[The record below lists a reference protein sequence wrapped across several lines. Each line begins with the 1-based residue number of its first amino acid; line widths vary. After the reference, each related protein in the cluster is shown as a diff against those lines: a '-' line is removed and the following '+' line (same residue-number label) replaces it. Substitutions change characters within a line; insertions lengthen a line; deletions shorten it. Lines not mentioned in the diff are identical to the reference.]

1 MVDYITIIGG
11 GLAGSEAAYQIAKR
25 GIKVKLYEMKPDKFT
40 EAHSNKNLAEIVCS
54 NSFKSNLHTN
64 ACGLL
69 KEELR
74 KLDSLLIRIADE
86 TQIPAGQALAVD
98 RELFSQ
104 KVTEELEKNPL
115 IEIIHQEVTEIAISV
130 KGGKL
135 VLLNK
140 DREVVEENLTREDAN
155 KIGKDYLASIDFP
168 NMQESY
174 FQTQENIITVN
185 YVYKQGDILVYP
197 DLIKVKI
204 ALDNGEILGVETN
217 GYLTDH
223 YDPNRKVIKLSRNIY
238 GNDTISSMAVAA
250 HEVGHAIQDKEGY
263 FFLRLRTFIFPIVSF
278 ISRMSWLVILVGF
291 FFEIVN
297 AIYLGIIIVSAS
309 VIFELV
315 TLPVEINASK
325 RAIKELN
332 SLNLITGEEDK
343 VKNVLTAAALTYVA
357 GTLAE
362 ILQLIRLIGIL
373 KDND

>member
-1 MVDYITIIGG
+1 MNII
-11 GLAGSEAAYQIAKR
+11 
-25 GIKVKLYEMKPDKFT
+25 
-40 EAHSNKNLAEIVCS
+40 
-54 NSFKSNLHTN
+54 
-64 ACGLL
+64 
-69 KEELR
+69 
-74 KLDSLLIRIADE
+74 
-86 TQIPAGQALAVD
+86 
-98 RELFSQ
+98 
-104 KVTEELEKNPL
+104 
-115 IEIIHQEVTEIAISV
+115 
-130 KGGKL
+130 L
-135 VLLNK
+135 VLLIIGLPLLAQIFIK
-140 DREVVEENLTREDAN
+140 ISYENNSRIKNSKELTGYDVAR
-155 KIGKDYLASIDFP
+155 KILDKNGL
-168 NMQESY
+168 N
-174 FQTQENIITVN
+174 
-185 YVYKQGDILVYP
+185 
-197 DLIKVKI
+197 DLLI
-204 ALDNGEILGVETN
+204 VETN

-263 FFLRLRTFIFPIVSF
+263 FFLKLRTFIFPIVSF

-362 ILQLIRLIGIL
+362 ILQLIRLIGLL

>member
-1 MVDYITIIGG
+1 MNIILILLIIGLPLLAQIFIKISYENNSRIKNSKELTG
-11 GLAGSEAAYQIAKR
+11 YDVARKILDKNGLN
-25 GIKVKLYEMKPDKFT
+25 D
-40 EAHSNKNLAEIVCS
+40 
-54 NSFKSNLHTN
+54 
-64 ACGLL
+64 
-69 KEELR
+69 
-74 KLDSLLIRIADE
+74 LLI
-86 TQIPAGQALAVD
+86 
-98 RELFSQ
+98 
-104 KVTEELEKNPL
+104 
-115 IEIIHQEVTEIAISV
+115 
-130 KGGKL
+130 
-135 VLLNK
+135 
-140 DREVVEENLTREDAN
+140 
-155 KIGKDYLASIDFP
+155 
-168 NMQESY
+168 
-174 FQTQENIITVN
+174 
-185 YVYKQGDILVYP
+185 
-197 DLIKVKI
+197 
-204 ALDNGEILGVETN
+204 VETN

-373 KDND
+373 KNND

>member
-1 MVDYITIIGG
+1 MNIILILLIIGLPLLAQIFIKISYENNSRIKNSKELTG
-11 GLAGSEAAYQIAKR
+11 YDVARKILDKNGLN
-25 GIKVKLYEMKPDKFT
+25 D
-40 EAHSNKNLAEIVCS
+40 
-54 NSFKSNLHTN
+54 
-64 ACGLL
+64 
-69 KEELR
+69 
-74 KLDSLLIRIADE
+74 LLI
-86 TQIPAGQALAVD
+86 
-98 RELFSQ
+98 
-104 KVTEELEKNPL
+104 
-115 IEIIHQEVTEIAISV
+115 
-130 KGGKL
+130 
-135 VLLNK
+135 
-140 DREVVEENLTREDAN
+140 
-155 KIGKDYLASIDFP
+155 
-168 NMQESY
+168 
-174 FQTQENIITVN
+174 
-185 YVYKQGDILVYP
+185 
-197 DLIKVKI
+197 
-204 ALDNGEILGVETN
+204 VETN

-278 ISRMSWLVILVGF
+278 ISRISWLVILVGF

>member
-1 MVDYITIIGG
+1 MDII
-11 GLAGSEAAYQIAKR
+11 
-25 GIKVKLYEMKPDKFT
+25 
-40 EAHSNKNLAEIVCS
+40 
-54 NSFKSNLHTN
+54 
-64 ACGLL
+64 
-69 KEELR
+69 
-74 KLDSLLIRIADE
+74 
-86 TQIPAGQALAVD
+86 
-98 RELFSQ
+98 
-104 KVTEELEKNPL
+104 
-115 IEIIHQEVTEIAISV
+115 
-130 KGGKL
+130 L
-135 VLLNK
+135 VLLIIGLPLLAQIFIK
-140 DREVVEENLTREDAN
+140 ISYENNSRIKNSKELTGYDVAR
-155 KIGKDYLASIDFP
+155 KILDKNGL
-168 NMQESY
+168 N
-174 FQTQENIITVN
+174 
-185 YVYKQGDILVYP
+185 
-197 DLIKVKI
+197 DLLI
-204 ALDNGEILGVETN
+204 VETN

-278 ISRMSWLVILVGF
+278 ISRMSWLVILIGF

>member
-1 MVDYITIIGG
+1 MNIILILLIIGLPLLAQIFIKISYENNSRIKNSKELTG
-11 GLAGSEAAYQIAKR
+11 YDVARKILDKNGLN
-25 GIKVKLYEMKPDKFT
+25 D
-40 EAHSNKNLAEIVCS
+40 
-54 NSFKSNLHTN
+54 
-64 ACGLL
+64 
-69 KEELR
+69 
-74 KLDSLLIRIADE
+74 LLI
-86 TQIPAGQALAVD
+86 
-98 RELFSQ
+98 
-104 KVTEELEKNPL
+104 
-115 IEIIHQEVTEIAISV
+115 
-130 KGGKL
+130 
-135 VLLNK
+135 
-140 DREVVEENLTREDAN
+140 
-155 KIGKDYLASIDFP
+155 
-168 NMQESY
+168 
-174 FQTQENIITVN
+174 
-185 YVYKQGDILVYP
+185 
-197 DLIKVKI
+197 
-204 ALDNGEILGVETN
+204 VETN

-332 SLNLITGEEDK
+332 SLNLITSEEDK

>member
-1 MVDYITIIGG
+1 MDII
-11 GLAGSEAAYQIAKR
+11 
-25 GIKVKLYEMKPDKFT
+25 
-40 EAHSNKNLAEIVCS
+40 
-54 NSFKSNLHTN
+54 
-64 ACGLL
+64 
-69 KEELR
+69 
-74 KLDSLLIRIADE
+74 
-86 TQIPAGQALAVD
+86 
-98 RELFSQ
+98 
-104 KVTEELEKNPL
+104 
-115 IEIIHQEVTEIAISV
+115 
-130 KGGKL
+130 L
-135 VLLNK
+135 VLLIIGLPLLAQIFIK
-140 DREVVEENLTREDAN
+140 ISYENNSRIKNSKELTGYDVAR
-155 KIGKDYLASIDFP
+155 KILDKNGL
-168 NMQESY
+168 N
-174 FQTQENIITVN
+174 
-185 YVYKQGDILVYP
+185 
-197 DLIKVKI
+197 DLLI
-204 ALDNGEILGVETN
+204 VETN

-297 AIYLGIIIVSAS
+297 AIYLGIIIISAS

>member
-1 MVDYITIIGG
+1 MNIILILLIIGLPLLAQIFIKISYENNSRIKNSKELTG
-11 GLAGSEAAYQIAKR
+11 YDVARKILDKNGLN
-25 GIKVKLYEMKPDKFT
+25 D
-40 EAHSNKNLAEIVCS
+40 
-54 NSFKSNLHTN
+54 
-64 ACGLL
+64 
-69 KEELR
+69 
-74 KLDSLLIRIADE
+74 LLI
-86 TQIPAGQALAVD
+86 
-98 RELFSQ
+98 
-104 KVTEELEKNPL
+104 
-115 IEIIHQEVTEIAISV
+115 
-130 KGGKL
+130 
-135 VLLNK
+135 
-140 DREVVEENLTREDAN
+140 
-155 KIGKDYLASIDFP
+155 
-168 NMQESY
+168 
-174 FQTQENIITVN
+174 
-185 YVYKQGDILVYP
+185 
-197 DLIKVKI
+197 
-204 ALDNGEILGVETN
+204 VETN

-297 AIYLGIIIVSAS
+297 AIYLGIIIISAS

>member
-1 MVDYITIIGG
+1 MNIILILLIIGLPLLAQIFIKISYENNSRIKNSKELTG
-11 GLAGSEAAYQIAKR
+11 YDVARKILDKNGLN
-25 GIKVKLYEMKPDKFT
+25 D
-40 EAHSNKNLAEIVCS
+40 
-54 NSFKSNLHTN
+54 
-64 ACGLL
+64 
-69 KEELR
+69 
-74 KLDSLLIRIADE
+74 LLI
-86 TQIPAGQALAVD
+86 
-98 RELFSQ
+98 
-104 KVTEELEKNPL
+104 
-115 IEIIHQEVTEIAISV
+115 
-130 KGGKL
+130 
-135 VLLNK
+135 
-140 DREVVEENLTREDAN
+140 
-155 KIGKDYLASIDFP
+155 
-168 NMQESY
+168 
-174 FQTQENIITVN
+174 
-185 YVYKQGDILVYP
+185 
-197 DLIKVKI
+197 
-204 ALDNGEILGVETN
+204 VETN

-238 GNDTISSMAVAA
+238 ENDTISSMAVAA

-263 FFLRLRTFIFPIVSF
+263 FFLKLRTFIFPIVSF

>member
-1 MVDYITIIGG
+1 MDII
-11 GLAGSEAAYQIAKR
+11 
-25 GIKVKLYEMKPDKFT
+25 
-40 EAHSNKNLAEIVCS
+40 
-54 NSFKSNLHTN
+54 
-64 ACGLL
+64 
-69 KEELR
+69 
-74 KLDSLLIRIADE
+74 
-86 TQIPAGQALAVD
+86 
-98 RELFSQ
+98 
-104 KVTEELEKNPL
+104 
-115 IEIIHQEVTEIAISV
+115 
-130 KGGKL
+130 L
-135 VLLNK
+135 VLLIIGLPLLAQIFIK
-140 DREVVEENLTREDAN
+140 ISYENNSRIKNSKELTGYDVAR
-155 KIGKDYLASIDFP
+155 KILDKNGL
-168 NMQESY
+168 N
-174 FQTQENIITVN
+174 
-185 YVYKQGDILVYP
+185 
-197 DLIKVKI
+197 DLLI
-204 ALDNGEILGVETN
+204 VETN

-238 GNDTISSMAVAA
+238 GNDTISSIAVAA

-278 ISRMSWLVILVGF
+278 ISRISWLVILIGF

>member
-1 MVDYITIIGG
+1 MNIILILLIIGLPLLAQIFIKISYENNSRIKNSKELTG
-11 GLAGSEAAYQIAKR
+11 YDVARKILDKNGLN
-25 GIKVKLYEMKPDKFT
+25 D
-40 EAHSNKNLAEIVCS
+40 
-54 NSFKSNLHTN
+54 
-64 ACGLL
+64 
-69 KEELR
+69 
-74 KLDSLLIRIADE
+74 LLI
-86 TQIPAGQALAVD
+86 
-98 RELFSQ
+98 
-104 KVTEELEKNPL
+104 
-115 IEIIHQEVTEIAISV
+115 
-130 KGGKL
+130 
-135 VLLNK
+135 
-140 DREVVEENLTREDAN
+140 
-155 KIGKDYLASIDFP
+155 
-168 NMQESY
+168 
-174 FQTQENIITVN
+174 
-185 YVYKQGDILVYP
+185 
-197 DLIKVKI
+197 
-204 ALDNGEILGVETN
+204 VETN

-362 ILQLIRLIGIL
+362 ILQLIRLIGII

>member
-1 MVDYITIIGG
+1 MNIILILLIIGLPLLAQIFIKISYENNSRIKNSKELTG
-11 GLAGSEAAYQIAKR
+11 YDVARKILDKNGLN
-25 GIKVKLYEMKPDKFT
+25 D
-40 EAHSNKNLAEIVCS
+40 
-54 NSFKSNLHTN
+54 
-64 ACGLL
+64 
-69 KEELR
+69 
-74 KLDSLLIRIADE
+74 LLI
-86 TQIPAGQALAVD
+86 
-98 RELFSQ
+98 
-104 KVTEELEKNPL
+104 
-115 IEIIHQEVTEIAISV
+115 
-130 KGGKL
+130 
-135 VLLNK
+135 
-140 DREVVEENLTREDAN
+140 
-155 KIGKDYLASIDFP
+155 
-168 NMQESY
+168 
-174 FQTQENIITVN
+174 
-185 YVYKQGDILVYP
+185 
-197 DLIKVKI
+197 
-204 ALDNGEILGVETN
+204 VETN

-278 ISRMSWLVILVGF
+278 ISRISWLVILIGF

-315 TLPVEINASK
+315 TFPVEINASK

-362 ILQLIRLIGIL
+362 ILQLIRLIGLL

>member
-1 MVDYITIIGG
+1 MDII
-11 GLAGSEAAYQIAKR
+11 
-25 GIKVKLYEMKPDKFT
+25 
-40 EAHSNKNLAEIVCS
+40 
-54 NSFKSNLHTN
+54 
-64 ACGLL
+64 
-69 KEELR
+69 
-74 KLDSLLIRIADE
+74 
-86 TQIPAGQALAVD
+86 
-98 RELFSQ
+98 
-104 KVTEELEKNPL
+104 
-115 IEIIHQEVTEIAISV
+115 
-130 KGGKL
+130 L
-135 VLLNK
+135 VLLIIGLPLLAQIFIK
-140 DREVVEENLTREDAN
+140 ISYENNSRIKNSKELTGYDVAR
-155 KIGKDYLASIDFP
+155 KILDKNGL
-168 NMQESY
+168 N
-174 FQTQENIITVN
+174 
-185 YVYKQGDILVYP
+185 
-197 DLIKVKI
+197 DLLI
-204 ALDNGEILGVETN
+204 VETN

-263 FFLRLRTFIFPIVSF
+263 FFLKLRTFIFPIVSF

>member
-1 MVDYITIIGG
+1 MNII
-11 GLAGSEAAYQIAKR
+11 
-25 GIKVKLYEMKPDKFT
+25 
-40 EAHSNKNLAEIVCS
+40 
-54 NSFKSNLHTN
+54 
-64 ACGLL
+64 
-69 KEELR
+69 
-74 KLDSLLIRIADE
+74 
-86 TQIPAGQALAVD
+86 
-98 RELFSQ
+98 
-104 KVTEELEKNPL
+104 
-115 IEIIHQEVTEIAISV
+115 
-130 KGGKL
+130 L
-135 VLLNK
+135 VLLIIGLPLLAQIFIK
-140 DREVVEENLTREDAN
+140 ISYENNSRIKNSKELTGYDVAR
-155 KIGKDYLASIDFP
+155 KILDKNGL
-168 NMQESY
+168 N
-174 FQTQENIITVN
+174 
-185 YVYKQGDILVYP
+185 
-197 DLIKVKI
+197 DLLI
-204 ALDNGEILGVETN
+204 VETN

-238 GNDTISSMAVAA
+238 GNGTISSMAVAA

-278 ISRMSWLVILVGF
+278 ISRMSWLVILIGF

>member
-1 MVDYITIIGG
+1 MNII
-11 GLAGSEAAYQIAKR
+11 
-25 GIKVKLYEMKPDKFT
+25 
-40 EAHSNKNLAEIVCS
+40 
-54 NSFKSNLHTN
+54 
-64 ACGLL
+64 
-69 KEELR
+69 
-74 KLDSLLIRIADE
+74 
-86 TQIPAGQALAVD
+86 
-98 RELFSQ
+98 
-104 KVTEELEKNPL
+104 
-115 IEIIHQEVTEIAISV
+115 
-130 KGGKL
+130 L
-135 VLLNK
+135 VLLIIGLPLLAQIFIK
-140 DREVVEENLTREDAN
+140 ISYENNSRIKNSKELTGYDVAR
-155 KIGKDYLASIDFP
+155 KILDKNGL
-168 NMQESY
+168 N
-174 FQTQENIITVN
+174 
-185 YVYKQGDILVYP
+185 
-197 DLIKVKI
+197 DLLI
-204 ALDNGEILGVETN
+204 VETN

-278 ISRMSWLVILVGF
+278 ISRISWLVILIGF

-362 ILQLIRLIGIL
+362 ILQLIRLIGII

>member
-1 MVDYITIIGG
+1 MNII
-11 GLAGSEAAYQIAKR
+11 
-25 GIKVKLYEMKPDKFT
+25 
-40 EAHSNKNLAEIVCS
+40 
-54 NSFKSNLHTN
+54 
-64 ACGLL
+64 
-69 KEELR
+69 
-74 KLDSLLIRIADE
+74 
-86 TQIPAGQALAVD
+86 
-98 RELFSQ
+98 
-104 KVTEELEKNPL
+104 
-115 IEIIHQEVTEIAISV
+115 
-130 KGGKL
+130 L
-135 VLLNK
+135 VLLIIGLPLLAQIFIK
-140 DREVVEENLTREDAN
+140 ISYENNSRIKNSKELTGYDVAR
-155 KIGKDYLASIDFP
+155 KILDKNGL
-168 NMQESY
+168 N
-174 FQTQENIITVN
+174 
-185 YVYKQGDILVYP
+185 
-197 DLIKVKI
+197 DLLI
-204 ALDNGEILGVETN
+204 VETN

-278 ISRMSWLVILVGF
+278 ISRISWLVILIGF

-332 SLNLITGEEDK
+332 SLNLITNEEDK